1 MWGPELGAMPSDL
14 SKGRADCS
22 VPCGGTAGHGLIVL
36 VTMITQLP
44 HLSRVEQRDLFSW
57 V

>member
-1 MWGPELGAMPSDL
+1 MWGPELGAMPSGL

-22 VPCGGTAGHGLIVL
+22 VPCGGRAGPRLIVL
-36 VTMITQLP
+36 VTITQLP
-44 HLSRVEQRDLFSW
+44 HLSQVEQRDLFSW

>member
-1 MWGPELGAMPSDL
+1 MWGPELGAMPAGL

-22 VPCGGTAGHGLIVL
+22 VPCGGRAGPGLIVL
-36 VTMITQLP
+36 VTITQLQ
-44 HLSRVEQRDLFSW
+44 HLSQVEQRDLFSW